1 MGASPGA
8 GVKQPSGETDQKPVT
23 LDGTWE
29 MVAFVRDGAWV
40 DQETL
45 QRMREHP
52 IRIAANAGIRDT
64 GEQFDPTASPGT
76 VDVSHPQLAGEYP
89 GIFKVDGDLMLICW
103 AEHERPDAFSPTKEN
118 GWMLGVYRRD
128 NPDNPPKPGEQYYRV
143 APQGDSEPSGS
154 TAFDQDSSH
163 AIPLADAV
171 RAFNQEHADHPFGR
185 KQPPLT
191 EEEVVASVR

>member
-1 MGASPGA
+1 
-8 GVKQPSGETDQKPVT
+8 
-23 LDGTWE
+23 

-52 IRIAANAGIRDT
+52 IRIAANAGSRDT
-64 GEQFDPTASPGT
+64 GEHFQFDPTASPGT

-128 NPDNPPKPGEQYYRV
+128 NPRQSAEARRTV
-143 APQGDSEPSGS
+143 LPSGS
-154 TAFDQDSSH
+154 ARRLRTERVDR
-163 AIPLADAV
+163 V
-171 RAFNQEHADHPFGR
+171 RPG
-185 KQPPLT
+185 
-191 EEEVVASVR
+191 